1 VKFELFN
8 NVSCKKIGQN
18 LARFFKFKTL
28 VFGDTVTKKD
38 FTASFKSKKEEVFES
53 SRTKIWHEIKANVL
67 TFWGQVLL

>member
-1 VKFELFN
+1 VYHARKLAKNSQSFSKIMN
-8 NVSCKKIGQN
+8 N
-18 LARFFKFKTL
+18 
-28 VFGDTVTKKD
+28 GDTVTKKD